1 MTQTRSSRGILLLLV
16 LVMAGSAF
24 ALGIGVMGLLDDDEP
39 RTIRAVR
46 VTDDG
51 LAVEAPAPVVA
62 VEESGRDSRFT
73 LLDEVYTILDQEF
86 VEPERVDLV
95 DIRTAAINGAIASL
109 NDPHSVYI
117 DEETFRLSSESIS
130 GQFEGIGATVNQQGD
145 EILISGT
152 FRDSPAEAAGI
163 RSGDVILAVNGE
175 STEGWSLQLTVA
187 RIRGERGTSVEVT
200 VRHRNDVEETITIVR
215 ERIVVPSVLSVE
227 IEDREGQPVE
237 DIGYLIITQYTE
249 RTRTELLPFLDSVRE
264 AGLSQLIV
272 DLRGNPGG
280 LLTATVETT
289 AEFLDG
295 GLVLIEVA
303 RDGSTQD
310 FTADSGGAAID
321 LEIVILVDGG
331 SASGAEV
338 MAEALRA
345 HGRGVVIGE
354 QTIGKGTVNLPRRLS
369 DGSVLY
375 VSIARWLGPDGNII
389 EGIGVI
395 PDIIVEP
402 SDEDFAERR
411 DVQLFAAV
419 EYLRDR
425 QNATSALPD

>member
-1 MTQTRSSRGILLLLV
+1 MTQTHSSRGMLLLLV
-16 LVMAGSAF
+16 LVIAGSAF

-51 LAVEAPAPVVA
+51 LAVEAPAPVAV

-73 LLDEVYTILDQEF
+73 LLDEVYTILDEEF

-175 STEGWSLQLTVA
+175 STEGWSLQLAVA

-215 ERIVVPSVLSVE
+215 DRIVVPSVLSVE

-249 RTRTELLPFLDSVRE
+249 RTRAELLPFLDSVRE

-310 FTADSGGAAID
+310 FSADSGGGAID

-345 HGRGVVIGE
+345 HGRGVIIGE